1 MKSFITLLIFSCV
14 LSANAQLFIPVDD
27 GSRVKFKVKNV
38 GLVVEGTLTGLEGK
52 IQFDQANISS
62 AKFDVSIDANS
73 IDTGIQMRDNHMRRK
88 EYLDVKTYPRIHFAS
103 SKIQADKAGQLIV
116 SGHLT
121 IKSVTKEISFP
132 YRYSIVKG
140 APSFEGEFGINRRDF
155 NVGGG
160 SLTMADNL
168 IVYLDVRT
176 K

>member
-1 MKSFITLLIFSCV
+1 M

-27 GSRVKFKVKNV
+27 GSSVKLKIKNL
-38 GLVVEGTLTGLEGK
+38 GLVVEGTLTGLQGK

-73 IDTGIQMRDNHMRRK
+73 INTEIKMRDNHMRKK
-88 EYLDVKTYPRIHFAS
+88 EYLDVKTYPRIHFVS
-103 SKIQADKAGQLIV
+103 SKIQTDKAGQLIV
-116 SGHLT
+116 FGHLT
-121 IKSVTKEISFP
+121 IKNVTKEISFP
-132 YRYSIVKG
+132 FRYSIVKG
-140 APSFEGEFGINRRDF
+140 MPSFEGEFEINRKDF

-168 IVYLDVRT
+168 IVNLDVRA